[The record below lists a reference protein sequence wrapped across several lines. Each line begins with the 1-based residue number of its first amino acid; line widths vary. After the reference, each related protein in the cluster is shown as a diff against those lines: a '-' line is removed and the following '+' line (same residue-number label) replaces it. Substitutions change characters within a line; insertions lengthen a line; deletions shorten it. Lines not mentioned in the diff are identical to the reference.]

1 MARPDPLIMSADIAR
16 MASERPELDEDLI
29 QALYQHLVLIEERQP
44 TIDELRA
51 YVDRV
56 SSLDQG
62 QLRQRLGL
70 GPRRRR
76 QRPARARPTR
86 GRPKGT
92 RSVTRD
98 EIVEKFRSLRANY
111 GRAPTQVELAANLKP
126 RIETR
131 TLQEHLSDY
140 GLGWPIE

>member
-1 MARPDPLIMSADIAR
+1 MSHPDPLVMWADVAR
-16 MASERPELDEDLI
+16 VASERPELGEELV
-29 QALYQHLVLIEERQP
+29 QALYQHLVVIQGRQP
-44 TIDELRA
+44 TIDELRG
-51 YVDRV
+51 YVDRL
-56 SSLDQG
+56 SSLNERA
-62 QLRQRLGL
+62 LRQRLGL
-70 GPRRRR
+70 APRR
-76 QRPARARPTR
+76 QRPRLAPVKPTR

-111 GRAPTQVELAANLKP
+111 GRAPTQVELAANLTP
-126 RIETR
+126 RIEPR